1 MQQREKE
8 KLRQSLRH
16 QNLDLATSSVVF
28 YVLTNITSHIIFFV
42 VLLLATP
49 SQLAHSLGCSHIIYT
64 SRSPTLISSFCSTS
78 PATHCYSIHLHRL
91 YFSQYSLLVH
101 CSLYSQVSF
110 SFDDRIYICNP
121 LYNIR

>member
-16 QNLDLATSSVVF
+16 QNLDLATLSVVF

-49 SQLAHSLGCSHIIYT
+49 SRLAHSLGCSHIVYT
-64 SRSPTLISSFCSTS
+64 SRSPASISSFCSTS
-78 PATHCYSIHLHRL
+78 PATHCYSILL
-91 YFSQYSLLVH
+91 ESGSNPDIPEYSTTVYMLINTPA
-101 CSLYSQVSF
+101 
-110 SFDDRIYICNP
+110 DA
-121 LYNIR
+121 